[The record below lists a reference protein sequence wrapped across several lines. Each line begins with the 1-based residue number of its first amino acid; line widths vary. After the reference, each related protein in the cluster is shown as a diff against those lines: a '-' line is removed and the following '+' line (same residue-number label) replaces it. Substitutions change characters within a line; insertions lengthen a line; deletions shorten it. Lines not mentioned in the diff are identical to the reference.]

1 MIGVPVSKCL
11 KELDDSGCHRFQDFL
26 ACQISQFRVLQRP
39 YSFQFTAED
48 NFQMRRRFKSGNP
61 EHVGDL
67 LDGVRAV
74 QGFEAGPG
82 VAIFRVRLGRNR
94 TLSDLGRCGC
104 QRLPV
109 NKFMKLKLLT
119 SQCKFSFGQV
129 SYAII

>member
-1 MIGVPVSKCL
+1 MIGVPASKCL
-11 KELDDSGCHRFQDFL
+11 KELEDSGSQRIQNFP

-74 QGFEAGPG
+74 EGFEAGPG

-94 TLSDLGRCGC
+94 TLSNLGRYGC

-109 NKFMKLKLLT
+109 NKIYEIK
-119 SQCKFSFGQV
+119 
-129 SYAII
+129 IIDFTM